1 MKGGWFLIKKSK
13 INSPVERWG
22 SVESE
27 QEEEEGVALGEDVG
41 NLLLLAS
48 VGHQLGSGDVGN
60 LLRCLLFQIDAVD
73 DLFEAIGEVELGE
86 VGLRT
91 DLLWCRG
98 SSEPGGGSSGFAD
111 SGVEGEA
118 AAYSDLV
125 LGSGS
130 ALKIAAKYF
139 DQRKKKISS

>member
-13 INSPVERWG
+13 INSPVERWV

-41 NLLLLAS
+41 NLLL
-48 VGHQLGSGDVGN
+48 HQLGSGDVGN

-73 DLFEAIGEVELGE
+73 DLFEAIGEVELAE

-91 DLLWCRG
+91 DLLWSRG

-139 DQRKKKISS
+139 DQRKKDQQLI

>member
-1 MKGGWFLIKKSK
+1 MIEPFTQSALMQEICNSSLSVTKAHQLKNYQGSFLMKGGWFLIKKSK
-13 INSPVERWG
+13 INSPVERWV

-48 VGHQLGSGDVGN
+48 VAHQLGSGDVGN

-91 DLLWCRG
+91 DLL
-98 SSEPGGGSSGFAD
+98 
-111 SGVEGEA
+111 
-118 AAYSDLV
+118 
-125 LGSGS
+125 
-130 ALKIAAKYF
+130 
-139 DQRKKKISS
+139 

>member
-1 MKGGWFLIKKSK
+1 M
-13 INSPVERWG
+13 RWV

-27 QEEEEGVALGEDVG
+27 QEEEEAVALGEDVGNLLLGHQLGSEDVG

-91 DLLWCRG
+91 DLLWSRG

-139 DQRKKKISS
+139 DQRKKDQQLN

>member
-1 MKGGWFLIKKSK
+1 M
-13 INSPVERWG
+13 VRWV

-27 QEEEEGVALGEDVG
+27 QEEEEAVALGEDVG
-41 NLLLLAS
+41 NLLLLLAS

-86 VGLRT
+86 V
-91 DLLWCRG
+91 DLLWSRG
-98 SSEPGGGSSGFAD
+98 SSEPGGGGSSGFAD

-139 DQRKKKISS
+139 DQRKKDQQLI

>member
-1 MKGGWFLIKKSK
+1 M
-13 INSPVERWG
+13 

-48 VGHQLGSGDVGN
+48 VAHQLGSGDVGN

-73 DLFEAIGEVELGE
+73 DLFEAIGEVELAE
-86 VGLRT
+86 VGL
-91 DLLWCRG
+91 LWSRG

-139 DQRKKKISS
+139 DQRKKDQQLI